1 MEVLIIIIMANI
13 KSVCLVAILL
23 AFVASG
29 DHCVD
34 EKNDFRIVEVEIAE
48 SSAYLNQAMISVA
61 GYFAASQYVNSFTFD
76 YTLDGV
82 NWHRAV
88 KAFNQDY
95 ESDVFSVFTISVS
108 VEDEIT
114 SNAQAVVG
122 FTEDSDLIWC
132 TLINLAKTYETRRLL
147 S

>member
-1 MEVLIIIIMANI
+1 MGNFVIIIMANI
-13 KSVCLVAILL
+13 KSVGLITILL
-23 AFVASG
+23 ALAVTG

-61 GYFAASQYVNSFTFD
+61 GYFANSQYVNSMTFD

-82 NWHRAV
+82 NWYRSV
-88 KAFNQDY
+88 KTFNQEY
-95 ESDVFSVFTISVS
+95 ESDIFSVFTISIS
-108 VEDEIT
+108 IEDEIT
-114 SNAQAVVG
+114 PNAQAVVG

-132 TLINLAKTYETRRLL
+132 SLINLAKNYENRRLL

>member
-1 MEVLIIIIMANI
+1 MANI
-13 KSVCLVAILL
+13 KSVGLITILL
-23 AFVASG
+23 ALAVTG

-34 EKNDFRIVEVEIAE
+34 EKNDFRIVEVEMAE
-48 SSAYLNQAMISVA
+48 SSAYLDQALISVA
-61 GYFAASQYVNSFTFD
+61 GYFAETQFVNTMTFD

-82 NWHRAV
+82 NWYRASKTV
-88 KAFNQDY
+88 NQEF

-114 SNAQAVVG
+114 PNAQAVVG
-122 FTEDSDLIWC
+122 FAEDSELIWC
-132 TLINLAKTYETRRLL
+132 SLINLAKSFERRILL